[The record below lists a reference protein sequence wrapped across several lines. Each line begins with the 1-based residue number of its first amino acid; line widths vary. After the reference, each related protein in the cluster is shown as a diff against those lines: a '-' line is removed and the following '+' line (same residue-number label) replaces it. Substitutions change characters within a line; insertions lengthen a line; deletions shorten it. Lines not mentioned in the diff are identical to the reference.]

1 MAILISS
8 SARPP
13 LRKQKLEGSTSIKK
27 TETSSDYLVDD
38 EDSSDYLVDD
48 EQCDHGERFS

>member
-1 MAILISS
+1 MTILISS

-27 TETSSDYLVDD
+27 TETSSDYLVGD
-38 EDSSDYLVDD
+38 EDSSDYLVD
-48 EQCDHGERFS
+48 EQCDHGDSFS